1 MVEKLDRMARHK
13 GRVRRQTLYLLHSLP
28 YPTMASSASSAFH
41 DRALLLSA
49 IPYVLDDFGTFCD
62 LYDDK
67 IRLSTGDFTCTLW
80 WFVWDFAIQ
89 KGDKQIFIRDVVNL
103 PEFRQQLS
111 EAESKRHSRFVTV
124 HSLERQTKVGEDGV
138 VLYDHAILNATY
150 SHDGPCDECGKMSKN
165 GRATCLCPFDKDD
178 LNKMDIM
185 LGR

>member
-1 MVEKLDRMARHK
+1 
-13 GRVRRQTLYLLHSLP
+13 
-28 YPTMASSASSAFH
+28 MASSASSAFH

-49 IPYVLDDFGTFCD
+49 IPYVLDDFGSWCD

-80 WFVWDFAIQ
+80 WFAWDFAIQ

-103 PEFRQQLS
+103 PEFREQLS

-185 LGR
+185 LRRQ